1 MKVIALIFSLSI
13 ILLSYSCKDSIP
25 SDSNSDNHPHPPAQ
39 IADNIPYDKL
49 GDVGKIAFL
58 RIGPHEDN
66 YTAICIIDLAQK
78 KNWTIDGA
86 NVAPQ
91 TPSISPDGQ
100 KLVYRGVAFPGS
112 LFNWSIMTSL
122 IDGTNSQG
130 MINNGKEVLL
140 PCWYFNSNEI
150 IYIQIDGPEI
160 SIKSALLSDINN
172 SKTLCNYNNAL
183 GYLGIPISTF
193 QSIYGKPVLFEIGNS
208 VYQISNFKRPEL
220 LFTIPTDENWNSI
233 YTPRYSPDLK
243 EIALIQEKRVL
254 IENIYYAS
262 GGRLILYNIDTKE
275 FKIIYEW
282 DAQNSSSY
290 CCGNELSLCWSPD
303 GNKIAFCKTLGCLNS
318 SIFIINKDGTD
329 LTQVTNELNVNDS
342 SISWSLE

>member
-1 MKVIALIFSLSI
+1 MKVIAFIFSLSI
-13 ILLSYSCKDSIP
+13 MILAYSCKDSIP
-25 SDSNSDNHPHPPAQ
+25 SDSNSDNHPHPPVQ
-39 IADNIPYDKL
+39 ITDNIPYDKL
-49 GDVGKIAFL
+49 GNVGKIAFL
-58 RIGPHEDN
+58 RIGPHENN

-86 NVAPQ
+86 YIAPQ

-112 LFNWSIMTSL
+112 LFDWSIMTSL

-130 MINNGKEVLL
+130 MPNNGKSVSL
-140 PCWYFNSNEI
+140 PCWYLNSNEI
-150 IYIQIDGPEI
+150 IYIQIEGPEI
-160 SIKSALLSDINN
+160 SIKSVSLSDINN
-172 SKTLCNYNNAL
+172 SYTLCVL

-193 QSIYGKPVLFEIGNS
+193 QSIYGKPILFEIGNS

-220 LFTIPTDENWNSI
+220 LFTIPTDENWNRI

-243 EIALIQEKRVL
+243 EIAIIQEKRVQ

-275 FKIIYEW
+275 IKSIYEW
-282 DAQNSSSY
+282 DAQNCTSY

-303 GNKIAFCKTLGCLNS
+303 GNKIAFCKTLGGTNS
-318 SIFIINKDGTD
+318 SVFIINKDETD
-329 LTQVTNELNVNDS
+329 LTQVSNEINIYDS